1 MFKKIWN
8 WCRHSATIV
17 IARVQV
23 IAGVLIGVLNEAIV
37 FISGTNAHQFL
48 PPRWLTVYLLAS
60 GIITELARRRTL
72 AA

>member
-1 MFKKIWN
+1 
-8 WCRHSATIV
+8 
-17 IARVQV
+17 
-23 IAGVLIGVLNEAIV
+23 VLIGVLNEAIV